1 MELKS
6 EPGLFGANDAGRLTE
21 QCGIAGRLP
30 SAQRLEHM
38 DNAAVA
44 PAAPMLV
51 PAQPGFAARLAS
63 MPARS
68 KMNLG
73 IGLAALLAVIV
84 ALSMNVRDG
93 EYRPLF
99 PSLSEKD
106 GGQVI
111 EKLQQLGVP
120 YRIGEGVSMILVPA
134 DKVYELR
141 MKLGAA
147 GLPKGGES
155 GYDALDKVS
164 PFGRTQRLESIS
176 LQRAREGELVRTITT
191 LDSVAAARVHLGIP
205 NQNGFFRE
213 QEKATASVALTLHPG
228 RTLDRAQI
236 AGIVHLVSRSV
247 PDLKPSEVSI
257 IDSTGAL
264 LNPQEN
270 ANGLDSVQLD
280 YRRNIESVAVQ
291 RVLELLEPVVGRG
304 NLRATVSAD
313 VDFSQVESTAEEYRP
328 NTGNAP
334 AAIRA
339 TRSEESSQPGAAV
352 PAGVPG
358 AQSNQPQATPAA
370 PITGAAAPLQAAL
383 TSTTGG
389 NGRREAET
397 RYEVDKTV
405 RVTRGAT
412 GTVRRLNAAVVV
424 NHRTVTDAKGKTTTT
439 PLAPEEIEKLT
450 ALVQQGIGF
459 DAERGD
465 KVQVINVPFHT
476 EAPAPEAEL
485 PLWEQPWVQDLLRSG
500 ATPVAL
506 VLVALIALFGFIR
519 PALKAATTPLPP
531 APGSQVD
538 AVVADEEELPPVEAA
553 PPQLEAPQANE
564 KLEAARRLAKENPAA
579 VANIMRSWVNPE
591 AAA

>member
-1 MELKS
+1 
-6 EPGLFGANDAGRLTE
+6 
-21 QCGIAGRLP
+21 
-30 SAQRLEHM
+30 M

-44 PAAPMLV
+44 TAAPMLV
-51 PAQPGFAARLAS
+51 PAQPGFTARLAAL
-63 MPARS
+63 PARS
-68 KMNLG
+68 KMTLG
-73 IGLAALLAVIV
+73 AGIAALIAVLV
-84 ALSMNVRDG
+84 VLSTSVREGD
-93 EYRPLF
+93 YRLLF
-99 PSLSEKD
+99 TNLTEKD

-111 EKLQQLGVP
+111 EKLQQMNVP
-120 YRIGEGVSMILVPA
+120 YRIGEGGNMIMVPA

-155 GYDALDKVS
+155 GYDSLDKAS
-164 PFGRTQRLESIS
+164 PFGRTQRLESMS

-191 LDSVAAARVHLGIP
+191 LESVESARVHLGMP

-213 QEKATASVALTLHPG
+213 QEKASASVVLTLHPG

-247 PDLKPSEVSI
+247 PDLRPSEVSV

-280 YRRNIESVAVQ
+280 YRRNIENAAVQ

-328 NTGNAP
+328 NAGDAP
-334 AAIRA
+334 ATIRA
-339 TRSEESSQPGAAV
+339 TRTQESTTPGSQV
-352 PAGVPG
+352 PSGVPG
-358 AQSNQPQATPAA
+358 AQSNQPQATPTA
-370 PITGAAAPLQAAL
+370 PITGSAAPLQAAQ
-383 TSTTGG
+383 TGTAG
-389 NGRREAET
+389 GAGRREAET

-424 NHRTVTDAKGKTTTT
+424 NHRTVTDAKGKTTTE
-439 PLAPEEIEKLT
+439 PLSPDELNKLT

-459 DAERGD
+459 DEGRGD

-476 EAPAPEAEL
+476 EAPAPQAEL
-485 PLWEQPWVQDLLRSG
+485 PIWEQPWVQDLLRSG
-500 ATPVAL
+500 ATPAAM
-506 VLVALIALFGFIR
+506 VLVALIALFGFVR
-519 PALKAATTPLPP
+519 PALKAAMTPPPP

-538 AVVADEEELPPVEAA
+538 AVVADEESLPEPEALV
-553 PPQLEAPQANE
+553 PQLEAPASND

-591 AAA
+591 ASA

>member
-1 MELKS
+1 
-6 EPGLFGANDAGRLTE
+6 
-21 QCGIAGRLP
+21 
-30 SAQRLEHM
+30 M

-44 PAAPMLV
+44 TAAPMLV
-51 PAQPGFAARLAS
+51 PAQPGVVERLAAL
-63 MPARS
+63 PARS
-68 KMNLG
+68 KMSLG
-73 IGLAALLAVIV
+73 AGIAAVVAVLV
-84 ALSMNVRDG
+84 ALSMNLREG
-93 EYRPLF
+93 EYRVLF
-99 PSLSEKD
+99 TGLNEKD

-120 YRIGEGVSMILVPA
+120 YRIGDGANMIMVPA
-134 DKVYELR
+134 NKVYELR

-147 GLPKGGES
+147 GLPKGGET

-164 PFGRTQRLESIS
+164 PFGRTQRLESMS

-191 LDSVAAARVHLGIP
+191 LDSVAAARVHLAMP

-213 QEKATASVALTLHPG
+213 QEKASASVVLTLHPG

-247 PDLKPSEVSI
+247 PDLKPSEVSV

-270 ANGLDSVQLD
+270 ASGLDSVQLD
-280 YRRNIESVAVQ
+280 YRRNIEQTAVQ

-304 NLRATVSAD
+304 NLRATVTAD

-328 NTGNAP
+328 NSGSAP
-334 AAIRA
+334 ATIRA
-339 TRSEESSQPGAAV
+339 TRSQESSEPGSTT
-352 PAGVPG
+352 PSGVPG

-370 PITGAAAPLQAAL
+370 PITGPAAPLQAAQAGA
-383 TSTTGG
+383 TGG
-389 NGRREAET
+389 SGRREAET

-412 GTVRRLNAAVVV
+412 GTVRRLHAAVVV
-424 NHRTVTDAKGKTTTT
+424 NHRTVTDPKGKTSTV
-439 PLAPEEIEKLT
+439 PLSPDEIEKLT

-465 KVQVINVPFHT
+465 KVQVVNAPFHT
-476 EAPAPEAEL
+476 ETPAPEAEL
-485 PLWEQPWVQDLLRSG
+485 PLWEQPWAQDLLRSG
-500 ATPVAL
+500 ATPAAL
-506 VLVALIALFGFIR
+506 VLVALIALFGFVR
-519 PALKAATTPLPP
+519 PALKAVAPPPP
-531 APGSQVD
+531 APAPGAQLD
-538 AVVADEEELPPVEAA
+538 AVVADEETLPVVE
-553 PPQLEAPQANE
+553 PEVPQLEAPVTND

-579 VANIMRSWVNPE
+579 VANIMRSWVSPE
-591 AAA
+591 ASA

>member
-1 MELKS
+1 
-6 EPGLFGANDAGRLTE
+6 
-21 QCGIAGRLP
+21 
-30 SAQRLEHM
+30 M

-44 PAAPMLV
+44 PAAPLLV
-51 PAQPGFAARLAS
+51 PAQPGFAARLATL
-63 MPARS
+63 PARS
-68 KMNLG
+68 KLM
-73 IGLAALLAVIV
+73 LAVGISAMV
-84 ALSMNVRDG
+84 AVLVVLSTDVREGD
-93 EYRPLF
+93 YRMLF
-99 PSLSEKD
+99 SGMSEKD

-111 EKLQQLGVP
+111 ERLQQLGVR
-120 YRIGEGVSMILVPA
+120 YRIAEGGGMIMVPA
-134 DKVYELR
+134 DQVYELR

-147 GLPKGGES
+147 GLPKGGDT
-155 GYDALDKVS
+155 GYDALEKVS
-164 PFGRTQRLESIS
+164 PFGRTQRLESMS

-191 LDSVAAARVHLGIP
+191 LESVASARVHLGMP

-213 QEKATASVALTLHPG
+213 QEKASASVVLTLHPG

-247 PDLKPSEVSI
+247 PDLKPGDVSV

-270 ANGLDSVQLD
+270 ASGLDSVQLD
-280 YRRNIESVAVQ
+280 YRRAVENAAVQ
-291 RVLELLEPVVGRG
+291 RVLALLEPVVGPG
-304 NLRATVSAD
+304 NLRATVTAD
-313 VDFSQVESTAEEYRP
+313 IDFSQVESTAEEYRP

-334 AAIRA
+334 ATIRA

-358 AQSNQPQATPAA
+358 AQTNQPPVPPAA
-370 PITGAAAPLQAAL
+370 PVEGAAAALQAAPL
-383 TSTTGG
+383 GG
-389 NGRREAET
+389 NGGNARREAET

-412 GTVRRLNAAVVV
+412 GNVRRLHAAVVV
-424 NHRTVTDAKGKTTTT
+424 NHRSVTDPKGKTSTV
-439 PLAPEEIEKLT
+439 PLSPEELEKLT

-465 KVQVINVPFHT
+465 KVQVINAPFHT
-476 EAPAPEAEL
+476 EAPAPEVEL

-500 ATPVAL
+500 ATPAAL
-506 VLVALIALFGFIR
+506 VLVALIALFGFVR
-519 PALKAATTPLPP
+519 PALKAAMTPP
-531 APGSQVD
+531 APPPGSQVD
-538 AVVADEEELPPVEAA
+538 AVVADEESLPLPEPEPA
-553 PPQLEAPQANE
+553 QLEAPMAND